1 MYSPFL
7 EVLPNAVHDQLNKG
21 RDLYLV
27 DVRPAYEY
35 TRGHPPGAVSIPLER
50 ISQMEIRRELGDE
63 AGRQRPLYL
72 ISDSGERAVEAATK
86 LQQEGLHQ
94 CLLVRGGT
102 NAWSEDYQLS

>member
-1 MYSPFL
+1 MYSRFL

-63 AGRQRPLYL
+63 AGRQSPLYL
-72 ISDSGERAVEAATK
+72 ISGSGEKAVEAATK
-86 LQQEGLHQ
+86 LHQEGLHQ

-102 NAWSEDYQLS
+102 DAWSEDYHLS